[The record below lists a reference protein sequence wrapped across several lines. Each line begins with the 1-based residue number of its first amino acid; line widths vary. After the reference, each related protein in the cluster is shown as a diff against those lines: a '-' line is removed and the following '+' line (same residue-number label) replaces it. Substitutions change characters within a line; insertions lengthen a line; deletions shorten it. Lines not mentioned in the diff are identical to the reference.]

1 MEITKGE
8 VSSFK
13 MFVVFAIL
21 LLAFFIADLCLSC
34 INVCQVV
41 EGAYKCKLVPV
52 IDMLPMI
59 G

>member
-13 MFVVFAIL
+13 MFVVFTIL
-21 LLAFFIADLCLSC
+21 LLVFFIADLCLSC
-34 INVCQVV
+34 INVCHVV
-41 EGAYKCKLVPV
+41 DGAYQCKLVPV

-59 G
+59 R